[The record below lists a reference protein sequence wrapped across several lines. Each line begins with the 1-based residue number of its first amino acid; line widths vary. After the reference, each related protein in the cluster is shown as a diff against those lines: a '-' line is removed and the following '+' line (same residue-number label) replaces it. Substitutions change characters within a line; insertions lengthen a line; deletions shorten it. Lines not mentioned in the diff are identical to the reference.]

1 MPDPGYGEHRQSVY
15 ALADIG
21 LVSAAIIHE
30 VKNSLQGIANALFL
44 LANDASLSPT
54 AREQVV
60 IAKRNLSRA
69 LAVAAQ
75 TLALVREEKRVAM
88 SIADIL
94 DEVLATYAA
103 KIAYKQIT
111 VERRYEF
118 TGTIEA
124 EPVALRQVFS
134 NIVLNALESASCE
147 VGKLTI
153 HLRQSTA
160 ASQPGRP
167 PGVEIQFADNGPGI
181 PDADRTRIFEPL
193 FSTKSGK
200 GTGLGLWVA
209 HRIMLKQNG
218 GLRLLGKN
226 EGINSGACFSV
237 FLPLN

>member
-1 MPDPGYGEHRQSVY
+1 MPEPGFEEHRQSVH

-30 VKNSLQGIANALFL
+30 VKNSLQGIANSLFL

-60 IAKRNLSRA
+60 IARRNLSRA
-69 LAVAAQ
+69 SAVAAQ
-75 TLALVREEKRVAM
+75 TLALVRDEKRVAM

-94 DEVLATYAA
+94 DEVLATYAG
-103 KIAYKQIT
+103 KIAYKRIT

-118 TGTIEA
+118 TGTVDGQPGA
-124 EPVALRQVFS
+124 MRQVFS

-153 HLRQSTA
+153 HLHDSTA
-160 ASQPGRP
+160 TSQPSRP

-181 PDADRTRIFEPL
+181 ADEDRTRIFEPL

-209 HRIMLKQNG
+209 HRIMLNQNG
-218 GLRLLGKN
+218 GLSLLGKN
-226 EGINSGACFSV
+226 EGISSGACFSV

>member
-1 MPDPGYGEHRQSVY
+1 VPESGCGEHRQSVH

-44 LANDASLSPT
+44 LDKDASLSPT
-54 AREQVV
+54 AHEQVV
-60 IAKRNLSRA
+60 LAKRNLSRA
-69 LAVAAQ
+69 SAVAAQ
-75 TLALVREEKRVAM
+75 TLALVRDEKRVPM

-94 DEVLATYAA
+94 DEVLATYAG

-118 TGTIEA
+118 TGTIQG
-124 EPVALRQVFS
+124 EPGAMRQVFS

-153 HLRQSTA
+153 HLHHSTST
-160 ASQPGRP
+160 SQPGRP
-167 PGVEIQFADNGPGI
+167 PGVEIQFGDNGPGI
-181 PDADRTRIFEPL
+181 ADEDRTRIFEPL
-193 FSTKSGK
+193 FSTKNGK

-218 GLRLLGKN
+218 GLRLLGRN
-226 EGINSGACFSV
+226 EGISSGACFSV